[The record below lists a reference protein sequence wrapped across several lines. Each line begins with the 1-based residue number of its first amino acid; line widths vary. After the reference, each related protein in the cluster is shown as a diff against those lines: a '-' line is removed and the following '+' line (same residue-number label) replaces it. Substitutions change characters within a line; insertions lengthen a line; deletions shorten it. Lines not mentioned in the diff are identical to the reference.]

1 MAIEDIQG
9 AFFQMIKDPLP
20 GHLSLVDE
28 IADTLEVSNDSAYRR
43 IRGETSL
50 TFDEI
55 AILSAKYGVSL
66 DNLTAGSS
74 DLVTFKYKPLDERE
88 YSFEAYMK
96 TVVSDLKRIDSCEDK
111 EMIYV
116 ANDIPFFQLFGI
128 PELASFKLFVWT
140 KTLLNYKEHEGR
152 KFELEKEFN
161 ERIKDTA
168 SQLIEIYSNIP
179 SIEVFHGGTIETTLN
194 QLEYYWV
201 SGLFENKND
210 VLILCEKLSM
220 LVEHMQVQA
229 DLQVKF
235 PLGKELPEGVMEM
248 RRGSYQLYFNEIL
261 ATDNTILVRMR
272 ETKYVY
278 LTNNGFNSLVTTNEN
293 FYKHTYNS
301 IQNLLSK
308 STLISGTS
316 EKERNRIFMRFQ
328 EKIDRLKSTIE

>member
-1 MAIEDIQG
+1 MAKDDIQG
-9 AFFQMIKDPLP
+9 AFFQVIKDHLP
-20 GHLSLVDE
+20 GHLALVDE

-43 IRGETSL
+43 LRGETSL

-55 AILSAKYGVSL
+55 AVLSTKYGVSL
-66 DNLTAGSS
+66 DNLTASSS
-74 DLVTFKYKPLDERE
+74 DLVAFHYKPLDERE
-88 YSFEAYMK
+88 FSFESYMK
-96 TVVSDLKRIDSCEDK
+96 TVVRDLKRIDSYEDK

-128 PELASFKLFVWT
+128 PEIASFKLFVWT

-168 SQLIEIYSNIP
+168 SELIEIYSNIP
-179 SIEVFHGGTIETTLN
+179 SVEVFHSGTIETTLN

-201 SGLFENKND
+201 SGLFKNKGD
-210 VLILCEKLSM
+210 ALILCDKLSM
-220 LVEHMQVQA
+220 LVDHMQTQA

-235 PLGKELPEGVMEM
+235 PMGKELPEGIKEM
-248 RRGSYQLYFNEIL
+248 RKGSYKLYFNEIL
-261 ATDNTILVRMR
+261 ATDNTILVRMG
-272 ETKYVY
+272 EAKAVY
-278 LTNNGFNSLVTTNEN
+278 LTNNGHNSLVTTNEN
-293 FYKHTYNS
+293 FYRHTYNS

-328 EKIDRLKSTIE
+328 EKIERLKSTIE